1 MTMKLSLLSRI
12 FRHAGGSMVIETAI
26 VTPVLAM
33 LSLGAFD
40 ASRMVAR
47 QTELQQ
53 AMSEAA
59 QIAIVYKPDTA
70 AKRTKIRDIIVT
82 STGLANSNVTITNEF
97 RCGATTTRVA
107 TNTCSSGTAVT
118 TYLKIVVT
126 DTYTPVWNDFGI
138 GSSLNFNMT
147 RLVIVA

>member
-1 MTMKLSLLSRI
+1 L
-12 FRHAGGSMVIETAI
+12 
-26 VTPVLAM
+26 
-33 LSLGAFD
+33 
-40 ASRMVAR
+40 VAR

-82 STGLANSNVTITNEF
+82 STGLANSNVTITNEY
-97 RCGATTTRVA
+97 RCGATASRVS

-126 DTYTPVWNDFGI
+126 DTYTPVWNDFGM